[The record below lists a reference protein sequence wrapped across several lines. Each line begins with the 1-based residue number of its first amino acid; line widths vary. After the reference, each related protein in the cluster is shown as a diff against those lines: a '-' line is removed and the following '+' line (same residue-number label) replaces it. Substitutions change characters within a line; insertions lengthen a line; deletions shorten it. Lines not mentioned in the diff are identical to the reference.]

1 MAEIDKRFALIRNG
15 QPWYAVRIQ
24 ERGKAIAP
32 TYRISIRGK
41 SRDAY
46 DQSEKLTDI
55 KSVAQK
61 VLCEGKRMRCAQEGG
76 PASSLDIKS
85 QGVQKYRLDPHIAK
99 DLGVPSEGDT
109 SELVLI
115 TPISEVKTRV

>member
-1 MAEIDKRFALIRNG
+1 MAEIDKSFALIRNG
-15 QPWYAVRIQ
+15 QPWYAARIQ
-24 ERGKAIAP
+24 ERRKATEP
-32 TYRISIRGK
+32 TYRITIKGK

-55 KSVAQK
+55 KIVAQK

-85 QGVQKYRLDPHIAK
+85 KDVQKYYLDHHIAK
-99 DLGVPSEGDT
+99 HHYSSL
-109 SELVLI
+109 
-115 TPISEVKTRV
+115 